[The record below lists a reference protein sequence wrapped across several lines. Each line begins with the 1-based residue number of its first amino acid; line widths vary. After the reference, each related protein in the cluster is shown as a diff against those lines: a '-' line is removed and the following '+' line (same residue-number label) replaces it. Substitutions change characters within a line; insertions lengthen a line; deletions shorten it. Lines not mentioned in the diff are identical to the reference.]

1 MKKQLLAMICSA
13 LFMLG
18 IGGTASAAEVYQ
30 PATAASVATIN
41 YQYVLANIP
50 ESKSIQENMNK
61 LTEEAQKEF
70 EKSVNEKMSP
80 ADIQKVRARVATDL
94 RQKQINLV
102 KPVQEKI
109 NNAIKQVAQEHGY
122 SVVITSDVALFTA
135 VDITEEVLNAAK

>member
-18 IGGTASAAEVYQ
+18 IGGTASAEVYQ
-30 PATAASVATIN
+30 PATTASVATIN

>member
-30 PATAASVATIN
+30 PSTTASVATIN

>member
-18 IGGTASAAEVYQ
+18 IGGTTSAAEVYQ
-30 PATAASVATIN
+30 PATTASVATIN